1 MGHGEIPITE
11 EALLAMDFEK
21 VIVSKEESGNE
32 EDYYY
37 FRYRISNNSHL
48 EMICD
53 PSDGEPLVVKFLEV
67 PDYEFTTVEPI
78 VVLLNIIE
86 DNRVIEKV

>member
-21 VIVSKEESGNE
+21 ITVTKEQSGNE

-37 FRYRISNNSHL
+37 FSYRISNNGQL
-48 EMICD
+48 TMLCD
-53 PSDGEPLVVKFLEV
+53 PDDGMPLVVKLLEV
-67 PDYEFTTVEPI
+67 PDYEFTTVEPLI
-78 VVLLNIIE
+78 VLLNILE
-86 DNRVIEKV
+86 DNRAIEKI